1 MENLETKT
9 ENKFEGLYIIG
20 YGLSGGFGGARNFE
34 VIQVDS
40 LEDAEKWA
48 WESACEDYENYAG
61 SNGLRGVSE
70 IMEEDEIEDEDEALQ
85 VYEEERENWL
95 DYSAQPYSKEYE
107 KKVMYNHYQNDYKEI
122 TGDCED

>member
-1 MENLETKT
+1 
-9 ENKFEGLYIIG
+9 
-20 YGLSGGFGGARNFE
+20 
-34 VIQVDS
+34 
-40 LEDAEKWA
+40 
-48 WESACEDYENYAG
+48 
-61 SNGLRGVSE
+61 
-70 IMEEDEIEDEDEALQ
+70 MEEDEIEDEDEALQ

>member
-20 YGLSGGFGGARNFE
+20 YGLAGGFGGARNFE

-40 LEDAEKWA
+40 QEEADNWA
-48 WESACEDYENYAG
+48 WESACEEYDRYAG
-61 SNGLRGVSE
+61 SNGLREIGE
-70 IMEEDEIEDEDEALQ
+70 IMEEEGIEDEDEASE
-85 VYEEERENWL
+85 VYNEEREGWL

-107 KKVMYNHYQNDYKEI
+107 KKVMYNHYHNPYKEI
-122 TGDCED
+122 TDDCED